1 MNSSFTIFHQSCQC
15 IESVHFLLKVV
26 VNGNPE
32 PSLSFIIH
40 MQFLLCNKLDQII
53 ISEPNHSIDI
63 KSAIILE
70 VAMLLCA

>member
-1 MNSSFTIFHQSCQC
+1 MYRKCL
-15 IESVHFLLKVV
+15 FLLKVV

-32 PSLSFIIH
+32 PSLSFIFH

-53 ISEPNHSIDI
+53 SEPNHFIDMN
-63 KSAIILE
+63 SAIILE